1 VKRSRNKQKSVNKS
15 ILQVKNIETYYDKV
29 RALHGISF
37 DIAQGSITAILGN
50 NGAGKTT
57 ILNTVMGLIDDEP
70 DKGKIFFEDREIQRW
85 DTEKIVQLGVGY
97 VPEGREIFEELTV
110 RENLLVGAY
119 LRKNASQVRDD
130 MDRIFT
136 YFPVLKDRLPQ
147 LGGTLSGGE
156 QQMLAISRALMNR
169 PRLLLMDEPSLG
181 LSPALVTMIFNII
194 PAIRDEGI
202 TVLLIEQNA
211 RMALKVA
218 DFGYIME
225 NGRFVTSG
233 SSAELMDDEDVKEFY
248 LGIKLEASVKGEQR
262 YKRKRRWG

>member
-1 VKRSRNKQKSVNKS
+1 MEKRV
-15 ILQVKNIETYYDKV
+15 LEVKNIETYYDKV
-29 RALHGISF
+29 RALHGVSF
-37 DIAQGSITAILGN
+37 DIAPGSITAILGN

-57 ILNTVMGLIDDEP
+57 ILNTVMGLIEDEP
-70 DKGKIFFEDREIQRW
+70 DKGKIFYEGREIQRW
-85 DTEKIVQLGVGY
+85 DTEKIVALGIGY

-119 LRKNASQVRDD
+119 LRRDSREVKSD
-130 MDRIFT
+130 MERVFS

-169 PRLLLMDEPSLG
+169 PKLLLMDEPSLG
-181 LSPALVTMIFNII
+181 LSPALVTMIFDII

-202 TVLLIEQNA
+202 TVLLVEQNA

-233 SSAELMDDEDVKEFY
+233 TSEELMDDEDVKEFY
-248 LGIKLEASVKGEQR
+248 LGIKLETSVKGEQG